1 MRNILLLKEK
11 FVIITVTVKSPSRV
25 FAFNSVSRK
34 ARSMMVKLHQL
45 LSFDAFVI
53 FLDCTTLHVC
63 SCCCTPFPS
72 NISREYSLVSRHP
85 NLDIRYFSSGEDA
98 ARNRIHLS
106 LKRITIIIE
115 PINVLITFILC
126 KKAVAGEFYTRFT

>member
-63 SCCCTPFPS
+63 HPFPA
-72 NISREYSLVSRHP
+72 IFHIEYSLVSRHP
-85 NLDIRYFSSGEDA
+85 NLDIRYFSSGKDA

-115 PINVLITFILC
+115 LINVLITFILC
-126 KKAVAGEFYTRFT
+126 KKAVAGEFYTRFTWN